1 MPVVRDMD
9 RIDRFNPG
17 FESIGYECMGEL
29 VLSLS
34 KIK

>member
-9 RIDRFNPG
+9 RIDRFNPD

-29 VLSLS
+29 GIIIG
-34 KIK
+34 KI